1 MNNIEEGLK
10 RRIGSNYLIGCFTIK
25 KDGRTWILSPK
36 VCLSA
41 EAKKRDWPNS
51 PIP

>member
-25 KDGRTWILSPK
+25 KMGEPVSLIFVVERGIWSTYLLW
-36 VCLSA
+36 
-41 EAKKRDWPNS
+41 EMT
-51 PIP
+51 